1 MIYCLSLIVVLGV
14 GWIINFTSEQQS
26 RNQVLNEFY
35 TVLTNSNLKNNENS
49 TQVTYEQL
57 KSLLAENSTV
67 DLEKLS
73 LILEPNMENLSRN
86 LVLKTANISY
96 EVGKEH
102 RSISNNQSGFS
113 IPVTIIVDGILTD
126 LAEQEELNKQKIIT
140 TNIFFA
146 KTDNGWKVSDFHYI
160 DDEALLAF

>member
-35 TVLTNSNLKNNENS
+35 TVLTNSNLENNENS
-49 TQVTYEQL
+49 TQVAYEQL
-57 KSLLAENSTV
+57 KSLLTEDSTV

-73 LILEPNMENLSRN
+73 LILEPNMENLSRS

-96 EVGKEH
+96 EVGKEQ
-102 RSISNNQSGFS
+102 RSTSNNQSGFS
-113 IPVTIIVDGILTD
+113 IPVTMIVDGILTD
-126 LAEQEELNKQKIIT
+126 LTGQEELNKQKIIT
-140 TNIFFA
+140 TSIFFV
-146 KTDNGWKVSDFHYI
+146 KTDNEWKVSDFDYI
-160 DDEALLAF
+160 ADEALLAF